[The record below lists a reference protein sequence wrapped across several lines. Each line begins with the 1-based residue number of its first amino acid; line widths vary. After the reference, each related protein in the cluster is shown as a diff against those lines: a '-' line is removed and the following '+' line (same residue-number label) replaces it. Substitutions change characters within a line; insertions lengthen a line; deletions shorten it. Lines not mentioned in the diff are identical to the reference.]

1 MYDSAR
7 MFRSAR
13 ATMRRAAVATVVV
26 GSLVAPPAWAAGRVK
41 MDPAA
46 RPSKYDSGA
55 FGPDPSYRK
64 QPYSARRQLLIYG
77 GKKAVQTPRPMIEL
91 GREIYRSGP
100 LQGYGTR
107 FGALNPQIQSFYVY
121 GDWRTALAYND
132 NGNDER
138 GRLATRLN
146 LDLDYRLTATE
157 RVHGAISPLDEDGQF
172 TRCDFGGDAG
182 SFNSDNCELEL
193 DEKPDTLFFEG
204 DAGAIYSGFSGSYS
218 RYDLPFTFG
227 LIPLLFQNGVWLE
240 DAFLGAA
247 ATVPALNSSTLDIS
261 NMDITFFAGFDD
273 VTTKAINGGNAEDNT
288 YIYGATTFIEAM
300 QGYWEVGYGYVDA
313 QGKLSDQSYHN
324 ATVAFT
330 RRYFGRL
337 SNSVRVIGNFGQ
349 EFRDA
354 NGDHN
359 ADGYAVLIENSW
371 VSSRPYTLVPYLN
384 LFVGIDKP
392 QSLARAGG
400 AGGIL
405 KNTGI
410 NFETDG
416 LTGFPFL
423 DDTANDTYG
432 GALGVSYLFNFNQQ
446 IVVEAATV
454 QTIGD
459 DNAVGRS
466 AKGPEYAVGIR
477 YQIPLDKA
485 WLVRMDAMFGYREE
499 DKDIAGARIE
509 LRRKF

>member
-1 MYDSAR
+1 
-7 MFRSAR
+7 MFDKTLTSRSTR
-13 ATMRRAAVATVVV
+13 LVTGRVVLATFLIGQT
-26 GSLVAPPAWAAGRVK
+26 LAPSAWAAGPAK

-46 RPSKYDSGA
+46 KATKYDPDA
-55 FGPDPSYRK
+55 FRPDPNYK
-64 QPYSARRQLLIYG
+64 NQGYSAGEQLRIYG
-77 GKKAVQTPRPMIEL
+77 GKKAVDTPRPLIEL

-100 LQGYGTR
+100 LQSSGTL

-121 GDWRTALAYND
+121 GDWRNAVAFND
-132 NGNDER
+132 NGDDER
-138 GRLATRLN
+138 GRAATRLN

-157 RVHGAISPLDEDGQF
+157 RIHAAISPLDDDGQF

-182 SFNSDNCELEL
+182 KFDFDNCELEL
-193 DEKPDTLFFEG
+193 DFQPDTLFFEG
-204 DAGAIYSGFSGSYS
+204 DAGAIYAGLSGEYAGF
-218 RYDLPFTFG
+218 DLPFTFG
-227 LIPLLFQNGVWLE
+227 LIPILLQNGVWLE
-240 DAFLGAA
+240 DAFLGAGV
-247 ATVPALNSSTLDIS
+247 TIPALNSRTLDIS
-261 NMDITFFAGFDD
+261 NMDITFLAGFDD
-273 VTTKAINGGNAEDNT
+273 ITTDAIQGEGAEDKT
-288 YIYGATTFIEAM
+288 HFYAVTAFIETM
-300 QGYWEVGYGYVDA
+300 EGYWELGYGYVDA
-313 QGKLSDQSYHN
+313 QENLSDQSYHN

-330 RRYFGRL
+330 RRYFGKV
-337 SNSVRVIGNFGQ
+337 SNSIRLIGNFGQ

-354 NGDHN
+354 NGDHT

-371 VSSRPYTLVPYLN
+371 ISSKPYTLVPYLN
-384 LFVGIDKP
+384 MFLGIDKP

-423 DDTANDTYG
+423 DDTANDAWG
-432 GALGVSYLFNFNQQ
+432 GALGVSYLFDLDQQ

-454 QTIGD
+454 QPIGH
-459 DNAVGRS
+459 DNTTGRN
-466 AKGPEYAVGIR
+466 AEGPQYALSIR

-485 WLVRMDAMFGYREE
+485 WLVRADAMYGYRTEE
-499 DKDIAGARIE
+499 ADIAGARIE